1 MIYPI
6 RLYGDPVL
14 RQKARAITDF
24 TQTVQVPGFEP
35 VTLTKLAEN
44 MLDTMYNAHG
54 VGIAAPQIGLGIR
67 MFVMAEYADDEEE
80 GEAAEDTDPR
90 ARSKVLRELV
100 VVNPVLEPLNKKK
113 NKNSQEGCLS
123 VPGIYEEGIARFS
136 EMRLTY
142 QDAEGNTHTEEN
154 EDFIARVWQHENDH
168 LNGKFFLDHLPKHIT
183 DDHRTELAIMQRK
196 AKSFLKELKE
206 KGW

>member
-35 VTLTKLAEN
+35 VNLPKLAEN
-44 MLDTMYNAHG
+44 MLETMYNAHG
-54 VGIAAPQIGLGIR
+54 VGIAAPQIGLSVR

-80 GEAAEDTDPR
+80 VPEENANP
-90 ARSKVLRELV
+90 RSKVLRELV
-100 VVNPVLEPLNKKK
+100 VINPVLEPLNKKK

-142 QDAEGNTHTEEN
+142 QDAEGNSHTEEN
-154 EDFIARVWQHENDH
+154 EDFIARVWQHETDH

-196 AKSFLKELKE
+196 AKAFLKELKD

>member
-35 VTLTKLAEN
+35 VNLPKLAEN
-44 MLDTMYNAHG
+44 MLETMYNAHG
-54 VGIAAPQIGLGIR
+54 VGIAAPQIGLSVR
-67 MFVMAEYADDEEE
+67 MFVMAEYADEEE
-80 GEAAEDTDPR
+80 EVPEENANP
-90 ARSKVLRELV
+90 RSKVLRELV
-100 VVNPVLEPLNKKK
+100 VINPVLEPLNKKK

-154 EDFIARVWQHENDH
+154 EDFIARVWQHETDH

-196 AKSFLKELKE
+196 AKAFLKELKD

>member
-35 VTLTKLAEN
+35 TTLVKLAEN

-80 GEAAEDTDPR
+80 GEEAEQDPR
-90 ARSKVLRELV
+90 ARSKVVRELV
-100 VVNPVLEPLNKKK
+100 VVNPVLEALNKKK

-142 QDAEGNTHTEEN
+142 QDAEGNTHEEEN

-196 AKSFLKELKE
+196 AKSFLKELKD

>member
-35 VTLTKLAEN
+35 VNLPKLAEN
-44 MLDTMYNAHG
+44 MLETMYNAHG
-54 VGIAAPQIGLGIR
+54 VGIAAPQIGLSVR

-80 GEAAEDTDPR
+80 VPEENTNP
-90 ARSKVLRELV
+90 RSKVLRELV
-100 VVNPVLEPLNKKK
+100 VINPVLEPLNKKK

-154 EDFIARVWQHENDH
+154 EDFIARVWQHETDH

-196 AKSFLKELKE
+196 AKAFLKELKD

>member
-14 RQKARAITDF
+14 RQKARAVTDF

-35 VTLTKLAEN
+35 VSLIQLAEN

-54 VGIAAPQIGLGIR
+54 VGIAAPQIGLGLR

-80 GEAAEDTDPR
+80 GEAAEDSDPR
-90 ARSKVLRELV
+90 ARSRVLRELV
-100 VVNPVLEPLNKKK
+100 VINPVLEPLNKKK

-183 DDHRTELAIMQRK
+183 DEHRTELAIMQRK
-196 AKSFLKELKE
+196 AKAFLKELKE

>member
-35 VTLTKLAEN
+35 VNLPKLAEN
-44 MLDTMYNAHG
+44 MLETMYNAHG
-54 VGIAAPQIGLGIR
+54 VGIAAPQIGLSVR

-80 GEAAEDTDPR
+80 VPEENANP
-90 ARSKVLRELV
+90 RSKVLRELV
-100 VVNPVLEPLNKKK
+100 VINPVLEPLNKKK

-154 EDFIARVWQHENDH
+154 EDFIARVWQHETDH

-196 AKSFLKELKE
+196 AKAFLKELKD